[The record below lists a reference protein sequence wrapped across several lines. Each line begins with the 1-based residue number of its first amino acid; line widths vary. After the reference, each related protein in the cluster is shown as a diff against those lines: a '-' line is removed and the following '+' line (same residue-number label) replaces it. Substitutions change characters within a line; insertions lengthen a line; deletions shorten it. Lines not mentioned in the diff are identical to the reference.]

1 MDETEQ
7 RYREAL
13 ERIIKYQHTPRAY
26 RHSKFEKLIEIA
38 KEALAD
44 K

>member
-1 MDETEQ
+1 MEATEQ
-7 RYREAL
+7 KLREAL

-26 RHSKFEKLIEIA
+26 RHSKFEKLIDIA

>member
-7 RYREAL
+7 RLRLAL

-26 RHSKFEKLIEIA
+26 RHTKFEKLIEIA
-38 KEALAD
+38 KEALAE

>member
-1 MDETEQ
+1 MEATEQ
-7 RYREAL
+7 KLRQAL

-26 RHSKFEKLIEIA
+26 RHSKFEKLIDIA